1 MTATLTIQ
9 FSDEILDA
17 LRKSRSITIQLMSK
31 GSAASDAGPREGS
44 LPARVLAWAE
54 KRKRPFG
61 TSNVEKRFKLSLA
74 HASMILSKL
83 ANGPYPVRRVRRGVY
98 EYAASGRTRTR

>member
-1 MTATLTIQ
+1 MTAKLTIQ
-9 FSDEILDA
+9 FSDEVLDA
-17 LRKSRSITIQLMSK
+17 LRKVGSITIQLASK
-31 GSAASDAGPREGS
+31 EGAVGAAPREGS
-44 LPARVLAWAE
+44 LPARILTWAE

-61 TSNVEKRFKLSLA
+61 TSDVAKRFKLSRA
-74 HASMILSKL
+74 HASMTLSKL

>member
-17 LRKSRSITIQLMSK
+17 LRKSRSITIQLMSN
-31 GSAASDAGPREGS
+31 GGASGDAGPREGS

-61 TSNVEKRFKLSLA
+61 CLEVEKRFKLSRA

-83 ANGPYPVRRVRRGVY
+83 ANGVYPMSRVRRGVY
-98 EYAASGRTRTR
+98 EYAAGSRTRTR

>member
-1 MTATLTIQ
+1 MGKITIEL
-9 FSDEILDA
+9 SDEVLAA

-31 GSAASDAGPREGS
+31 GSASGDAGPRKGS

-61 TSNVEKRFKLSLA
+61 TSDVAKRFKLSRA
-74 HASMILSKL
+74 HASMTLSKL
-83 ANGPYPVRRVRRGVY
+83 ANGPYAVSRVRRGVY
-98 EYAASGRTRTR
+98 EYAAGGRTRTR

>member
-1 MTATLTIQ
+1 MGKITIE

-31 GSAASDAGPREGS
+31 GSASGDARPRKGS
-44 LPARVLAWAE
+44 LPARILAWAE

-61 TSNVEKRFKLSLA
+61 TADIEKRFKLSRA
-74 HASMILSKL
+74 HASMTLSKL

-98 EYAASGRTRTR
+98 EHAAGGRTRTR